1 MPVDRILLDTTGRFL
16 KTVLVHDSIRISYS
30 DLCTLALRLAS
41 ALQNYG
47 VRRGDRIMI
56 ALENLGYLVSWFGVI
71 LSGEVPVAINPDIK
85 PQVFKI

>member
-1 MPVDRILLDTTGRFL
+1 MPVDRILLDTTGRFPE

-56 ALENLGYLVSWFGVI
+56 ALENSGLLGLLVWC
-71 LSGEVPVAINPDIK
+71 NP
-85 PQVFKI
+85 